1 MIQDNPDGININQAV
16 SSSLLRKRLQ
26 KIPSSV
32 SVFSENASLLSQ
44 VKVAKGYLYLSNFS
58 QFFILCSK
66 SEILM
71 HICPYIQNCWP
82 IICTLCFD
90 EILGFHGAY

>member
-26 KIPSSV
+26 KVPSSV

-44 VKVAKGYLYLSNFS
+44 VKVAKSRNNFLSS
-58 QFFILCSK
+58 LPSRRSFFVDSLK
-66 SEILM
+66 LEGKLKL
-71 HICPYIQNCWP
+71 P
-82 IICTLCFD
+82 
-90 EILGFHGAY
+90 G